1 MTSWIHL
8 LALTVPVAAVLV
20 IMPFVRSFCIRNRWL
35 DWPGGR
41 KQHPT
46 PIPRLGGVA
55 IFLSFTGTVL
65 IGFTFAPYLASLPI
79 LNALAPQVMGALAE
93 AWRVKTP
100 LLGLVAGGT
109 IMFIVGMA
117 DDLLGERF
125 STPWKFA
132 GQCAAAGVAVGC
144 GIRVEFLGIES
155 LNIAV
160 SFLWIVGISNAFNLL
175 DNMDGLAAG
184 VATVCSIIFL
194 MNAADLGEIFICLVL
209 TALIGSLLG
218 FLRFNFY
225 PASVFMGDCGA
236 LFVGFIL
243 SSLTVLEHYVS
254 PASSSLFPVL
264 MPLLVLA
271 VPLLDTMSVIYIRIQ
286 EGRPIYLGDRCHL
299 SHRLVQ
305 CGLSEPQAVT
315 FLFLV
320 TFGLG
325 LGALHLADA
334 TPSRSLWIV
343 LDSALMAAL
352 VLWGIRFGVI
362 LRATQAA
369 AKVSAPNSKNS
380 AEGL

>member
-1 MTSWIHL
+1 MTSWIYL
-8 LALTVPVAAVLV
+8 FALTAPVAAILVL
-20 IMPFVRSFCIRNRWL
+20 MPAVRTFCFKTQRL

-65 IGFTFAPYLASLPI
+65 IGFAFAPPLASLP
-79 LNALAPQVMGALAE
+79 LLHELAPQVMAALAE
-93 AWRVKTP
+93 AWRVKMP
-100 LLGLVAGGT
+100 LLGLLAGGT
-109 IMFIVGMA
+109 IMFTVGLA

-125 STPWKFA
+125 STRWKFA

-144 GIRVEFLGIES
+144 GIRVEFLSVEP

-160 SFLWIVGISNAFNLL
+160 SFLWIIGVSNAFNLL

-184 VATVCSIIFL
+184 VAAVCSIIFL
-194 MNAADLGEIFICLVL
+194 VNAAELGEIFICLVL

-225 PASVFMGDCGA
+225 PASVFMGDSGA
-236 LFVGFIL
+236 LFIGFIL
-243 SSLTVLEHYVS
+243 SSLTILERYVS

-264 MPLLVLA
+264 MPPLVLA
-271 VPLLDTMSVIYIRIQ
+271 VPLLDTMSVIYIRIR
-286 EGRPIYLGDRCHL
+286 EGRPIYVGDRCHL

-305 CGLSEPQAVT
+305 CGLTEPQAT
-315 FLFLV
+315 MFLFLV

-334 TPSRSLWIV
+334 SPSRSLWIV

-352 VLWGIRFGVI
+352 VLWGIRFGVN
-362 LRATQAA
+362 LHAAQAT
-369 AKVSAPNSKNS
+369 AKAPTPSSKNS